1 MGSIKIKRFHGDNSL
16 IQSFVWAAEI
26 KDEG

>member
-1 MGSIKIKRFHGDNSL
+1 MGSIKVKRFHENNSL